1 MKNTNVRIKINII
14 KSIVEMKQLITNYQD
29 RVKHFLIDVNYILIK
44 QIFLDGRRKSKNYNK
59 RL

>member
-1 MKNTNVRIKINII
+1 
-14 KSIVEMKQLITNYQD
+14 MKQLITNYQD
-29 RVKHFLIDVNYILIK
+29 RVKHFLIDVNNYILIK

>member
-1 MKNTNVRIKINII
+1 
-14 KSIVEMKQLITNYQD
+14 MKQLITNYQD

>member
-14 KSIVEMKQLITNYQD
+14 KWIVEMKQLITNYQD

>member
-44 QIFLDGRRKSKNYNK
+44 QIFLDGRRKPKNYNK

>member
-1 MKNTNVRIKINII
+1 
-14 KSIVEMKQLITNYQD
+14 MKQLITNYQD

-44 QIFLDGRRKSKNYNK
+44 QIFLDGRRKPKNYNK